1 MRYYKYISIICFL
14 LTVLLCL
21 NACRKYLDAK
31 PDNKMVVPATIKDLQ
46 AMLDD
51 VATMNL
57 SWPIAGEIAADNYY
71 LLSSSWSGLSSITD
85 RENYIWKDDVS
96 NDMDWSLSYRIVFK
110 ANVVLEKLN
119 DIDPAPGEKDEW
131 LRLKGS
137 ALFFRAFSFYMIA
150 QEFTLPY
157 DPNTAQS
164 ALGIPLRLTADVNE
178 TSTRTSV
185 ESTYA
190 AIISDLE
197 NAAQLLPVN
206 TSYKTRPSRLAA
218 FALLSR
224 VHLTKGDYTKA
235 CLFADSCIKNG
246 AQLMDYNELNPNS
259 DEPLKRFNNEV
270 IFHVAANYSY
280 CLDPSICKVDTAL
293 AVSYSSDDL
302 RKQLF
307 FRTNTDGSKAFR
319 GNYDGSN
326 SYQLFTGLATDEVLL
341 TMAES
346 LVRIGK
352 NTEALQTLN
361 DFLKRRYD
369 NTRFIPVT
377 DTDKDRLLSLILT
390 ERRKEL
396 PFRAIRWGDLRR
408 LNNSATTSV
417 IINRQ
422 VNGATYTLPPHDP
435 RYAMQIPNNV
445 TAIVPTIQKN
455 PR

>member
-1 MRYYKYISIICFL
+1 MLF
-14 LTVLLCL
+14 L
-21 NACRKYLDAK
+21 NACRKYLDTK
-31 PDNKMVVPATIKDLQ
+31 PDNKMVVPSTIKDLQ

-57 SWPIAGEIAADNYY
+57 SWPIAGEVAADDYY

-137 ALFFRAFSFYMIA
+137 ALFYRAFAFYMIA

-157 DPNTAQS
+157 DPNTAQT

-178 TSTRTSV
+178 TSARASV
-185 ESTYA
+185 ENTYA
-190 AIISDLE
+190 TIISDLE
-197 NAAQLLPVN
+197 NAARLLPVS

-224 VHLTKGDYTKA
+224 VHLTVGDYAKA
-235 CLFADSCIKNG
+235 CSLADSCVTNG
-246 AQLMDYNELNPNS
+246 AQLLDYNDLNPNS
-259 DEPLKRFNNEV
+259 AEPLKRFNDEV

-280 CLDPSICKVDTAL
+280 SLDPSNCKVDTAL
-293 AVSYSSDDL
+293 FMSYTDTDL
-302 RKQLF
+302 RKQFF
-307 FRTNTDGSKAFR
+307 FRINADGSKAFH

-326 SYQLFTGLATDEVLL
+326 SYQLFTGLATDEVIL

-352 NTEALQTLN
+352 NMQALQTLN
-361 DFLKRRYD
+361 DFLKRRHD
-369 NTRFIPVT
+369 KVRFTPATEI
-377 DTDKDRLLSLILT
+377 DKDHLLSIILS

-396 PFRAIRWGDLRR
+396 PFRAVRWGDLRR
-408 LNNSATTSV
+408 LNTIGATSITV
-417 IINRQ
+417 NRQ
-422 VNGATYTLPPHDP
+422 LNGVTYTLPPHDP

-445 TAIVPTIQKN
+445 TAIVPIIQKN
-455 PR
+455 KR